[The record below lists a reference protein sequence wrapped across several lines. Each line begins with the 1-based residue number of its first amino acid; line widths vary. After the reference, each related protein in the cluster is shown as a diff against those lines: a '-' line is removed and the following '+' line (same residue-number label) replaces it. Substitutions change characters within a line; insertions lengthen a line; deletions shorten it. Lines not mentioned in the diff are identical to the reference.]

1 MFFRGRDPET
11 SVWRRF
17 RSTADGFSFAKET
30 EHYVAHLVA
39 NAERVVDLFVN
50 LLEHLPPAVDVHVDE
65 VRSGRQ
71 WKGETLALP
80 DVRDALARLKP
91 VIATFGGVE
100 IAVYTSQDQV
110 TLSRMLELFIYAR
123 TDQWLYILKGKGL
136 EERRL
141 VRGKS
146 WRLKRH
152 EFPPA
157 PELEAAVAEL
167 ADALRLAP
175 A

>member
-17 RSTADGFSFAKET
+17 RTTTDGFSFAKET
-30 EHYVAHLVA
+30 DHYAAHLVA
-39 NAERVVDLFVN
+39 NAERVVDLFVA
-50 LLEHLPPAVDVHVDE
+50 LLEHLPPAVDVAIDDA
-65 VRSGRQ
+65 RSGRQ
-71 WKGETLALP
+71 WKGESLALP

-100 IAVYTSQDQV
+100 IAVYTGEDQV
-110 TLSRMLELFIYAR
+110 TLNPMLELFIYAR

-136 EERRL
+136 EERRA

-167 ADALRLAP
+167 AETLRLTP